1 MLLMPPQCLTETL
14 IPPLCDHRPR
24 EHTCPCFAIQR
35 KHISGPQEAGFRG
48 CRPHRTRGQSLLV
61 YVRVLGFHRA
71 RGPAG
76 VHKSRR
82 WQEDWSLLGQ
92 EAYTQDIGPA
102 PGRDSRG
109 LLWLLSKAWT
119 PKGPLSQDRGNLISP
134 VTLAERR
141 ASQAGRRGVIR
152 L

>member
-1 MLLMPPQCLTETL
+1 MLCNPKKAHIGPPGGRFQRLSPPQNKGTVPSRVC
-14 IPPLCDHRPR
+14 
-24 EHTCPCFAIQR
+24 
-35 KHISGPQEAGFRG
+35 G
-48 CRPHRTRGQSLLV
+48 
-61 YVRVLGFHRA
+61 VLGFHRA

-92 EAYTQDIGPA
+92 EACTQHIGLA

-119 PKGPLSQDRGNLISP
+119 PEGPLSQDRGNLISP

-141 ASQAGRRGVIR
+141 ASKAGRRGAIR